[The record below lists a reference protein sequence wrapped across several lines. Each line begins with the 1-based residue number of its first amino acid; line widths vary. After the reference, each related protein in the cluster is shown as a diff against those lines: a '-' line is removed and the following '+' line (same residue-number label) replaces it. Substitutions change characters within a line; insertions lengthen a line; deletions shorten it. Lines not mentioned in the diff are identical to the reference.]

1 MRAWKPVA
9 KALRFR
15 VNTKASFSNMNKY
28 RLPTIILLLS
38 FGLIACAQTNA
49 KDNTLQPLR
58 EILGPQTKVLEDAT
72 KWPKTVPVRSPD
84 PIFGIASHLEVWSYD
99 QRFAKRFEGFPED
112 QADPDMPEGLWAVV
126 LRVYKQSYAP
136 AVVGHRYSC
145 QLELYVN
152 DDVPVRASQLST
164 SSFGNSLGELPS
176 SVTTLIA
183 KKNSDAQRLKNINP
197 LFTPVPY
204 TTATATATTTTNR
217 DIRIGSS
224 YQRITGLLFTD
235 GKLRGILN
243 TFGVLDYHKN
253 FLPGVQLMRT
263 GVNYID
269 GGCEKFYPLAKDS
282 KMILRFG
289 NTDPYDSYNR
299 KLTVGTAQEPH
310 RLSYPKGSLRSY
322 PNLENN
328 GIWHWTPQDTT
339 QGLIA
344 LPSKLSKRGIEIVAI
359 IRDLNQCIVD
369 ERSLSL
375 GLSKAT
381 DEQKKLRINQ
391 CEKLRQTGELY
402 HAGGYDYMGASW
414 LTMDVDWACPA
425 DFLSRNKNILPDVHK
440 ANTEWCARP
449 NPR

>member
-1 MRAWKPVA
+1 MEKV
-9 KALRFR
+9 LRFQG
-15 VNTKASFSNMNKY
+15 NTKASFNNMKKY
-28 RLPTIILLLS
+28 KQLTVVLLLS
-38 FGLIACAQTNA
+38 LGLIACAQTIA
-49 KDNTLQPLR
+49 KDKTLQPLR

-136 AVVGHRYSC
+136 AVEGHRYSC

-183 KKNSDAQRLKNINP
+183 KKNYDAQLLKNINP

-204 TTATATATTTTNR
+204 TAATATTNR

-224 YQRITGLLFTD
+224 YQRITGLQFTD

-299 KLTVGTAQEPH
+299 KLTVGTSQEPH
-310 RLSYPKGSLRSY
+310 KLSYPKGSLRSY

-328 GIWHWTPQDTT
+328 GIWHWTPQDPAK
-339 QGLIA
+339 GLLA
-344 LPSKLSKRGIEIVAI
+344 LPDKLSKRGIEIVAMV
-359 IRDLNQCIVD
+359 RDLNQCIMD
-369 ERSLSL
+369 ENAIQQGRY
-375 GLSKAT
+375 KAS
-381 DEQKKLRINQ
+381 DDKKTERLRICKQ
-391 CEKLRQTGELY
+391 LRDTGELY
-402 HAGGYDYMGASW
+402 YTSGYDYMGANW